1 MLHSVSDAEVRATIE
16 NVVRVVSHNPTITCQ
31 PDSSFLTDL
40 GLSSLSMV
48 MLLTEVCERLRFNI
62 FNFLESD
69 LAKVT
74 TVHDL
79 IVLLKTKG

>member
-1 MLHSVSDAEVRATIE
+1 MLHSVSDAEVIATIE
-16 NVVRVVSHNPTITCQ
+16 TVVRVVAHNPAIACR
-31 PDSSFLTDL
+31 PDSAFLTEL

-69 LAKVT
+69 LAKVA
-74 TVHDL
+74 TVQDL
-79 IVLLKTKG
+79 VVLLKTKG